1 MGFYQISEAYFYGR
15 HTLGLVIKEPLNRRL
30 IYTSLISC
38 PHRPSFSR
46 TTMIT
51 RQDDEETPLLQQ
63 PEQRMARPSP
73 LPWDQFWIVLFLQFS
88 DSLVPQTLAPFTP
101 QVSIFPLPGLE
112 SDHNRHCV
120 KLIRDIGVTNGNE
133 SQVGHYVGILVSMSR
148 FFVVLRF
155 FLILVRAIIVLY
167 GSSIDHSPLESTV

>member
-101 QVSIFPLPGLE
+101 QVSIFPLLGLE
-112 SDHNRHCV
+112 SDQPALCQADQRHRRDQRKRIPGWTLRWHPGEHVTILRCPAFFP
-120 KLIRDIGVTNGNE
+120 DIGPSN
-133 SQVGHYVGILVSMSR
+133 HR
-148 FFVVLRF
+148 
-155 FLILVRAIIVLY
+155 IIWLK
-167 GSSIDHSPLESTV
+167 H